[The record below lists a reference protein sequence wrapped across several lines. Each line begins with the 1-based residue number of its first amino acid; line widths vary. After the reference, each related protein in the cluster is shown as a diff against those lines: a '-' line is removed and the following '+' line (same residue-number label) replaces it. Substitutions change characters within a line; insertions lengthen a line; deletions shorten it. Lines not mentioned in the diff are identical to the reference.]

1 MHEIKAQLEEIKS
14 LIEVG
19 LKKVDLATKKKELEN
34 LNLEMQA
41 PDFWE
46 NNGSR
51 QGLAQARQGM
61 AQAGQDRAGA
71 RESQAEAHEGRIE
84 TRGNAASP
92 QEISQKASN
101 LVKLIETWE
110 GIVREC
116 AELLEMLP
124 EISPENDPQGAE
136 EYRGLVAALTKRW
149 RKLEISTFLNGKYD
163 QNNAIVNIHAGTG
176 GTDAADFAEMLMRM
190 YLRYAERMGFAAEVM
205 DKSMADEAGIKS
217 CSFLVNGQFVYGYLK
232 GEAGV
237 HRLVRL
243 SPFNSKNTRETS
255 FVLVEILPEIHFS
268 EEVQIAP
275 EDLRIDVYRSSG
287 KGGQNVNKTSSAVR
301 ITHIPTGVVV
311 SSQNER
317 SQLQNKEWCMKML
330 HSKLFNL
337 MEKQHAKEL
346 SDLKGKVQDIA
357 WGSQIRSYVLHPY
370 KMVKDHRTD
379 YEEGNPDKV
388 LDGELDGF
396 IEAELKKAL

>member
-1 MHEIKAQLEEIKS
+1 MHETKAQLEEIKS
-14 LIEVG
+14 LIGVG
-19 LKKVDLATKKKELEN
+19 LKKVDLPAKKKELEE

-41 PDFWE
+41 PDFW
-46 NNGSR
+46 NNKER
-51 QGLAQARQGM
+51 AQE
-61 AQAGQDRAGA
+61 AGQR
-71 RESQAEAHEGRIE
+71 
-84 TRGNAASP
+84 
-92 QEISQKASN
+92 ASN
-101 LVKLIETWE
+101 LTKLIGVWE
-110 GIVREC
+110 GIVGEC
-116 AELLEMLP
+116 EELMEMFP
-124 EISPENDPQGAE
+124 EISVENDPKGAG
-136 EYRGLVAALTKRW
+136 EYKGLVADLAVRW

-176 GTDAADFAEMLMRM
+176 GTDAADFAEMLLRM

-205 DKSMADEAGIKS
+205 DKSAGDEAGIKS
-217 CSFLVNGQFVYGYLK
+217 CSFLLNGQFAYGYLK

-255 FVLVEILPEIHFS
+255 FVLVEVLPEIHFS
-268 EEVQIAP
+268 EEVQIAA
-275 EDLRIDVYRSSG
+275 EDLRVDVYRSSG

-311 SSQNER
+311 ASQNER

-330 HSKLFNL
+330 HAKLLNL
-337 MEKQHAKEL
+337 MEKEQAKEL

-379 YEEGNPDKV
+379 YEEGNPDAV

-396 IEAELKKAL
+396 IEAELKKVG